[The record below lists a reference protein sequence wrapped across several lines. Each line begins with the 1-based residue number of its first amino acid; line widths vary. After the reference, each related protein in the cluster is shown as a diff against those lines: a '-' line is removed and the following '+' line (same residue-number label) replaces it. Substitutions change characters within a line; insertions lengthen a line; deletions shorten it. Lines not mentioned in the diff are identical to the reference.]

1 MVLFSLSSNKV
12 SARGALHLQIAID
25 RVRELTSTD
34 LWPEYKHRIDQTIKQ
49 QQQPQQLR
57 SVGLVC
63 TIQVSTLL
71 WLYT

>member
-1 MVLFSLSSNKV
+1 MILFSISSNKV
-12 SARGALHLQIAID
+12 SARGALHLQIAND
-25 RVRELTSTD
+25 RVRDLTSTD

-63 TIQVSTLL
+63 TIQVSTL
-71 WLYT
+71 TI